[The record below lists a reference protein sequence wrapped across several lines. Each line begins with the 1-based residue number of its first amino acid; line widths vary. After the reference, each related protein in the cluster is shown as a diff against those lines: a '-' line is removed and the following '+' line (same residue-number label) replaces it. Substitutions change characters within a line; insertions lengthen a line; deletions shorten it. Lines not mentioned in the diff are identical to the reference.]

1 MIQEVVKQWDENK
14 HKLEDYFRTTKQEE
28 YSGSYKS
35 ILQKVIELV
44 VTEKD
49 EYNKYDA
56 TKITVVDD
64 IEQERKKQN
73 RPSQNNMIE
82 TILVSFFGERGQ
94 KKIKNKKLK

>member
-1 MIQEVVKQWDENK
+1 MIRLMEFILLKIKIMAQRISLKLSNENDW
-14 HKLEDYFRTTKQEE
+14 L
-28 YSGSYKS
+28 
-35 ILQKVIELV
+35 I
-44 VTEKD
+44 
-49 EYNKYDA
+49 DA
-56 TKITVVDD
+56 